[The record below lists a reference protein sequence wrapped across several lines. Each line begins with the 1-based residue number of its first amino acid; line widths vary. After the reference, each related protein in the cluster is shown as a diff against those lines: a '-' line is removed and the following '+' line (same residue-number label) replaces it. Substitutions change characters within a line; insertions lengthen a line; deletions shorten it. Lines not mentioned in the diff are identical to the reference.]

1 MGALRVE
8 PQSAVGK
15 RAGIGSRRRRVSWGR
30 ILLYVLLTALAVLM
44 VIPFAWMLATSLKGP
59 DEVMSA
65 TPTFLPKAWRW
76 ENYQEAFSRVPFA
89 RFYWNTVVVALSRT
103 VGQLLIASLAAFAFA
118 RLRFPGRGVLF
129 VVVLA
134 VMMMPGQVTLVPNY
148 VMLKYLGWLDSY
160 EGLIIPSLFSAFG
173 VFLLRQFYMTIPQD
187 LFDSAT
193 LDGCNPLRA
202 WWHVGVPLSSTALV
216 AFGVLVV
223 LWSWNDF
230 LWPLI
235 ITNRTEMQ
243 MLSVGIAYFQSERVT
258 NFAVMMA
265 AATVAT
271 LPMVVVFLLAQRQL
285 LEGITLSG
293 LKG

>member
-1 MGALRVE
+1 MGALRLDT
-8 PQSAVGK
+8 PPTTTSQTRSAARG
-15 RAGIGSRRRRVSWGR
+15 RRGSGGR
-30 ILLYVLLTALAVLM
+30 IALYILLTVVALLM
-44 VIPFAWMLATSLKGP
+44 VIPFVWMLATSLKGP
-59 DEVMSA
+59 DEILSA
-65 TPTFLPKAWRW
+65 TPTFMPKAWRW
-76 ENYQEAFSRVPFA
+76 QNYWEAFELVPFA
-89 RFYWNTVVVALSRT
+89 RFYWNTFVVTAART
-103 VGQLLIASLAAFAFA
+103 AGQLLIASLAAFAFA
-118 RLRFPGRGVLF
+118 RLQFPGRNFLF
-129 VVVLA
+129 VLVLA

-173 VFLLRQFYMTIPQD
+173 VFLLRQFYMTIPQE

-202 WWHVGVPLSSTALV
+202 YWHVGLPLSRTAV
-216 AFGVLVV
+216 IAFGVLVV
-223 LWSWNDF
+223 MWSWNDF

-243 MLSVGIAYFQSERVT
+243 MLSVGIAYFQGQYVS
-258 NFAVMMA
+258 NFAIMMA
-265 AATVAT
+265 ASTIAT
-271 LPMVVVFLLAQRQL
+271 LPMIGVFLLAQRQL

>member
-1 MGALRVE
+1 MGALRLDTQ
-8 PQSAVGK
+8 PTATGQAK
-15 RAGIGSRRRRVSWGR
+15 PRTRRRRGSVNL
-30 ILLYVLLTALAVLM
+30 ILLYLLLTVVAVLM
-44 VIPFAWMLATSLKGP
+44 VIPFVWMVATSLKGP
-59 DEVMSA
+59 EEILSA
-65 TPTFLPKAWRW
+65 TPTFLPEAWRW
-76 ENYQEAFSRVPFA
+76 QNYWEAFEQVPFA
-89 RFYWNTVVVALSRT
+89 RFYWNTIFITITRT
-103 VGQLLIASLAAFAFA
+103 IGQLLFASLAAFAFA
-118 RLRFPGRGVLF
+118 RLRFPGRNLLF
-129 VVVLA
+129 VLVLA

-173 VFLLRQFYMTIPQD
+173 VFLLRQFYMTIPQE

-193 LDGCNPLRA
+193 LDGCNPLRS
-202 WWHVGVPLSSTALV
+202 WWHVGLPLSRTALV

-223 LWSWNDF
+223 MWSWNDF

-243 MLSVGIAYFQSERVT
+243 MLSVGIAYFQGQYVS

-265 AATVAT
+265 ASTIAT